1 MNIKENSNMET
12 ICDIFDFHKIQD
24 WLSEASNLS
33 MITVDSMGNP
43 ITHFSNFSEHCSLVR
58 SNNDLNNMCMKCDA
72 RGGLEAARMGEP
84 YIYKCHMGL
93 VDIAMPVVVDDEYF
107 GTILV
112 GQVVLKDEQN
122 ESQLEKIA
130 DSSHVQV
137 TEEFAQKLKTYFDAL
152 PVMTMETIQI
162 IASMIFKFANYFIN
176 DAHEETVRNTG
187 QSISGESDE
196 PDPRAKIRQIKIPE
210 CDSLILKPALDYI
223 KENYEEKI
231 RLDAMSDLC
240 NISSSYFSKLFNKC
254 LGDNFNNYINIVR
267 MHKACNL
274 LTNTSLPVT
283 IIAFDIGFEDSS
295 YFNQV
300 FKHILGMTPTYYRA
314 INRTRAADTL

>member
-1 MNIKENSNMET
+1 MET

-58 SNNDLNNMCMKCDA
+58 SNKELNDMCMKCDA

-84 YIYKCHMGL
+84 YIYQCHMGL
-93 VDIAMPVVVDDEYF
+93 VDIAMPIEVDGEYF

-112 GQVVLKDEQN
+112 GQVVLKDEHGT
-122 ESQLEKIA
+122 SHLEKIA
-130 DSSHVQV
+130 DSSHVQLSDDFQQRLKSYY
-137 TEEFAQKLKTYFDAL
+137 EEL

-162 IASMIFKFANYFIN
+162 IASMIFRFANYFIR
-176 DAHEETVRNTG
+176 DAHEETIRNTG
-187 QSISGESDE
+187 LPVSGD
-196 PDPRAKIRQIKIPE
+196 PDVMDPMAKILQIKIPE
-210 CDSLILKPALDYI
+210 CDSPILRPALEYI
-223 KENYEEKI
+223 KQNYEEKI
-231 RLDAMSDLC
+231 KLDAMSDLC

>member
-1 MNIKENSNMET
+1 MET